1 MQTISKPFYNTTFV
15 PSATTTS
22 PSLVSSFTTWCT
34 LQEPNR
40 FVWLGVSLTVHGC
53 FLTPLALYVI
63 MMAGLNFVLF
73 GMAIAAMGMVVVS
86 QLAALPT
93 KYTIPV
99 FLLSLLIDAAVIIAA
114 ITQLI

>member
-1 MQTISKPFYNTTFV
+1 
-15 PSATTTS
+15 
-22 PSLVSSFTTWCT
+22 
-34 LQEPNR
+34 
-40 FVWLGVSLTVHGC
+40 
-53 FLTPLALYVI
+53 